1 MRRGLLL
8 FFVFAVTLGVACE
21 SSPSGDGGP
30 GPQGIHPQ
38 PQPNGREAKFTSP
51 CTATSCGDAPGSIE
65 SPRCK
70 PLPSQCGWTDETSVS
85 YRPCADSQC
94 GVAPGPE
101 VCPAGT
107 TFKGN
112 TCGSENE
119 AACVWS
125 TACAPPRS
133 TTPCADP
140 DGCGP
145 MPAIGVICTDGGV
158 GDLAC
163 MQFESRCNW
172 QRTCD

>member
-8 FFVFAVTLGVACE
+8 FFLGSVGLAVACE
-21 SSPSGDGGP
+21 SSSETGT

-38 PQPNGREAKFTSP
+38 PQPNRREAAFTAP
-51 CTATSCGDAPGSIE
+51 CTAERCGEAPSSIS

-70 PLPSQCGWTDETSVS
+70 PLPAECGWTENGSVS
-85 YRPCADSQC
+85 YRPCADSEC
-94 GVAPGPE
+94 GTAPGPE
-101 VCPAGT
+101 VCPEGT

-133 TTPCADP
+133 SIKCADP
-140 DGCGP
+140 EGCGE
-145 MPAIGVICTDGGV
+145 MPNIGVICSDGGT
-158 GDLAC
+158 GGLEC
-163 MQFESRCNW
+163 MQFDTRCDW
-172 QRTCD
+172 QRTCE